1 MGPHRPGLAV
11 DSIELATSG
20 RDSGERAE
28 DSMLDADSHSLLQA
42 LNVIIDTGSANF
54 ALAAKPFA
62 ALGGQ
67 A

>member
-1 MGPHRPGLAV
+1 
-11 DSIELATSG
+11 
-20 RDSGERAE
+20 
-28 DSMLDADSHSLLQA
+28 MLDADSHSALQA